1 MLDVICGKGA
11 LLQTLSDIGFSNLE
25 GADPFLAKGREY
37 ENGVTINM
45 CSMLVIPL
53 RHYSGTHR
61 NL

>member
-11 LLQTLSDIGFSNLE
+11 LLQTLSDIGFRISS
-25 GADPFLAKGREY
+25 ADTFLAEGWEY

-45 CSMLVIPL
+45 CSMLGIPL
-53 RHYSGTHR
+53 RHYSGTHG